1 MLGWSNS
8 NNLTGTGGWTEGVDF
23 VENVGGINAGDKER
37 YIARISDTDLC
48 LRVYAWIQ
56 EAFGVGQSDTAAPTE
71 AQAAAETKPEANPVP
86 KSDNKLVIGWYAKTG
101 ASGLDAAMMDK
112 WQAALT
118 AELTRLGYSVD
129 SLEIVIRP
137 YDGKVAEVQD
147 AVTHDGDVDLMI
159 GMKAFALEGIDM
171 EIQEDVAMGD
181 KTDRRIHRISQTELA
196 KAVFEWLKTD
206 EARSAFKPE

>member
-1 MLGWSNS
+1 M
-8 NNLTGTGGWTEGVDF
+8 
-23 VENVGGINAGDKER
+23 
-37 YIARISDTDLC
+37 
-48 LRVYAWIQ
+48 
-56 EAFGVGQSDTAAPTE
+56 
-71 AQAAAETKPEANPVP
+71 
-86 KSDNKLVIGWYAKTG
+86 
-101 ASGLDAAMMDK
+101 
-112 WQAALT
+112 
-118 AELTRLGYSVD
+118 
-129 SLEIVIRP
+129 IRP